1 MDKLTKKDLKDKYKN
16 REVIGGIYRI
26 ICSAS
31 GNFWLKSSVDMPSA
45 KNRFAFA
52 VNMNTFPEAGMLED
66 WKKFGADSFSLEVL
80 EEIKKKETQTER
92 EFSDDVDL
100 MLEIWTEK
108 LENSTEG
115 GI

>member
-1 MDKLTKKDLKDKYKN
+1 MDKLTKKDLKDRYKN
-16 REVIGGIYRI
+16 REVIGGVYRI
-26 ICSAS
+26 ICNES
-31 GNFWLKSSVDMPSA
+31 GNFWLKSCVDMQSA
-45 KNRFAFA
+45 KNRFTFS

-80 EEIKKKETQTER
+80 EEIKKKETQSDK

-100 MLEIWTEK
+100 MFEIWTEK
-108 LENSTEG
+108 LNSTEG